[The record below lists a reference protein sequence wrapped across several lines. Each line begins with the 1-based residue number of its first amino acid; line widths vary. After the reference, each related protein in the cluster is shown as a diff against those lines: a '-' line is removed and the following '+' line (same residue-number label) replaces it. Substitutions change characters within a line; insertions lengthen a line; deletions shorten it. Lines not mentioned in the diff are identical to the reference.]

1 MKTAMY
7 NKITAA
13 NEYIF
18 IKMSFRVS
26 ASFLIDRGLRIKKNS
41 LQVDSSLFAY
51 DIVSQQLTQFTIVI
65 YPLIYV
71 KKFILNKK

>member
-51 DIVSQQLTQFTIVI
+51 DIVSQHLTQFTIVI